1 LVRLAGVTALVTGAS
16 SGIGAATA
24 GALAKTGATLV
35 ISGRDEHR
43 LRAVAARTGAVAI
56 VADLACPGGAEK
68 LVAAVLAAVGRVDLL
83 VCNAGAG
90 WAGPINEL
98 SGAKAHE
105 LVTLNLLVPIQLA
118 SLLAPAMA
126 GRGCGRLVF
135 VSSIAGATGVR
146 HEAAYAATKAGL
158 NVLAESLGYEL
169 GDRGVGVSV
178 VLPGVVQTPFFSRRG
193 RPYERRHPAPIPA
206 DRVAAAI
213 VRAAERDLP
222 VVYVPGWLRFPAWLH
237 GTAPRT
243 YRALAARFS

>member
-1 LVRLAGVTALVTGAS
+1 MQLAGVVALVTGAS

-24 GALAKTGATLV
+24 VALARAGARLV
-35 ISGRDEHR
+35 ISGRDAQR
-43 LRAVAARTGAVAI
+43 LHSVATETGATAI
-56 VADLACPGGAEK
+56 VADLARPGGPGQ
-68 LVAAVLAAVGRVDLL
+68 LVQAVLAAADRVDLL

-98 SGAKAHE
+98 SGAKAQE
-105 LVTLNLLVPIQLA
+105 LVALNLLAPIQLA
-118 SLLAPAMA
+118 TLLAPGMA
-126 GRGCGRLVF
+126 ERGSGRLIF

-169 GDRGVGVSV
+169 TGLGVGVSL
-178 VLPGVVQTPFFSRRG
+178 VLPGVVQTPFFNRRG
-193 RPYERRHPAPIPA
+193 RPYDRRRPAPIPA

-213 VRAAERDLP
+213 VRAAERDVP

-243 YRALAARFS
+243 YRALAARFG

>member
-1 LVRLAGVTALVTGAS
+1 MRLAGVTALVTGAS

-43 LRAVAARTGAVAI
+43 LRAVAARTGAIAI

-126 GRGCGRLVF
+126 GRGRGRLVF

-222 VVYVPGWLRFPAWLH
+222 VVYVPAWLRFPAWLH

>member
-1 LVRLAGVTALVTGAS
+1 VRLAGVTALVTGAS

-24 GALAKTGATLV
+24 GALARTGATLV

-43 LRAVAARTGAVAI
+43 LRAVAARTGAIAI
-56 VADLACPGGAEK
+56 VADLACPG
-68 LVAAVLAAVGRVDLL
+68 
-83 VCNAGAG
+83 GAG